1 MSNKIVEKESLKRV
15 IMMSAMQQ
23 MGADYRQ

>member
-1 MSNKIVEKESLKRV
+1 MSSKIVEKESLKRV
-15 IMMSAMQQ
+15 IILSALQQ